1 MQQVQGIGTAWQPA
15 AADEDVETA
24 TNRGAWIEALMA
36 RTNVGRRRL
45 LRTTW
50 RRVSYIGGLRG
61 RSLVGIGA
69 ASLLAGFCEAL
80 LIFLVIRIALVMSA
94 GGGVVELPRLVGAG
108 FELPVAFG
116 AAGVVLAV
124 LLALNYASAAQTAR
138 LSTRAV
144 DSARRKTMDAFLSAR
159 YDLQAVERPS
169 RLQELLSA
177 HVNRIGTAALTL
189 ASGLS
194 AALSFSAFV
203 FSALFIS
210 PYSAVIIALA
220 TLLFGVVL
228 LPFTKLT
235 RRRSAR
241 QAGLNTAYSAGV
253 NQVVTS
259 AKETRV
265 FGVSDVVRD
274 RLAQQSRE
282 TAAAGYQTRLLS
294 RMTPA
299 VYQTVALLVLLIC
312 LAAAYALDLGGV
324 GDLSAVV
331 VLLVRAISYGQQ
343 VNTAI
348 QQAGEAAPYLT
359 GVLAKEEEFRD
370 APATPGQDVT
380 PTISDLAFF
389 DVSYHYATGEPVLRD
404 LTFQVR
410 RGQKVGIVGPSG
422 SGKSTL
428 VQLLLRLREPT
439 GGRILL
445 NGVDVRSYDYG
456 SWFRRVSLV
465 PQDNVLLPA
474 TIADNIRFFRPGL
487 SDEAVVAAARA
498 AHLHEVIAGLPRGY
512 ETMVGAGHQELS
524 GGQRQRLG
532 LARAFV
538 DKPDVIVLD
547 EPTSALDMDSEQLVQ
562 ETLQSL
568 GDDVTLFIVAHRLST
583 LNDCDVVMVLED
595 GRLVASGT
603 HDHLLAENGFYR
615 RAVALSVLPSS

>member
-1 MQQVQGIGTAWQPA
+1 MTS
-15 AADEDVETA
+15 A
-24 TNRGAWIEALMA
+24 TKKVDRRG
-36 RTNVGRRRL
+36 V
-45 LRTTW
+45 LRATW
-50 RRVSYIGGLRG
+50 RRVSHIGGLHG
-61 RSLVGIGA
+61 RSLALIGA
-69 ASLLAGFCEAL
+69 SSLTAGFCEAL

-94 GGGVVELPRLVGAG
+94 GGGAIELPRLIGGDV
-108 FELPVAFG
+108 ELPVAFA
-116 AAGVVLAV
+116 AAGV
-124 LLALNYASAAQTAR
+124 LLFLLLLLNFASAAQTAR

-159 YDLQAVERPS
+159 YDMQAVERPS

-177 HVNRIGTAALTL
+177 HVNRIGTAALNL
-189 ASGLS
+189 ATGLS

-203 FSALFIS
+203 LSALFVT
-210 PYSAVIIALA
+210 PYAAVIIALA
-220 TLLFGVVL
+220 SLLFGVVL
-228 LPFTKLT
+228 LPLTKLT

-253 NQVVTS
+253 SQVVAS

-274 RLAQQSRE
+274 QLAQQSRD
-282 TAAAGYQTRLLS
+282 TAEAGYQTRLLS

-312 LAAAYALDLGGV
+312 LGAAYALDLGDV

-348 QQAGEAAPYLT
+348 QQAGEAAPYLA
-359 GVLAKEEEFRD
+359 GVLTKEEEFRG
-370 APATPGQDVT
+370 APSTPGRDVT
-380 PTISDLAFF
+380 PTIEEIVFSG
-389 DVSYHYATGEPVLRD
+389 VGYRYATGDKVLQD
-404 LTFQVR
+404 VSFAVR

-439 GGRILL
+439 NGQILL
-445 NGVDVRSYDYG
+445 NGVDLRSFDYA
-456 SWFRRVSLV
+456 SWFRRISLV

-474 TIADNIRFFRPGL
+474 TIADNIRFYRPGL
-487 SDEAVVAAARA
+487 SDEAVVAAARS
-498 AHLHEVIAGLPRGY
+498 AHLHEVIAALPLGY
-512 ETMVGAGHQELS
+512 QTLVGAGHQELS

-532 LARAFV
+532 LARAFLAQ
-538 DKPDVIVLD
+538 PDVIVLD
-547 EPTSALDMDSEQLVQ
+547 EPTSALDMDSELLVQ

-568 GDDVTLFIVAHRLST
+568 GEDVILFIVAHRLST
-583 LNDCDVVMVLED
+583 LNDCDVVMVLEK

-615 RAVALSVLPSS
+615 RAVALSTLPS